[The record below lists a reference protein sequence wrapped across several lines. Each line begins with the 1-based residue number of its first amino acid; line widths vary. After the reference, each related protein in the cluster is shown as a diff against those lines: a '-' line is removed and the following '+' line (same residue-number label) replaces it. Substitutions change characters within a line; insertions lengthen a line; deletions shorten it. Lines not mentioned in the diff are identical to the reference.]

1 VLYVGVKV
9 EIRAAALLCGNQ
21 IQVLWMFGRFFQFN
35 PHAALRRASI
45 AMLAFCALSATSS
58 AAPTIG
64 GASVTGLPI
73 GSLRVMGYES
83 NVMIGALAMHS
94 ADAFSWDEYTFW
106 RSRGA
111 SGDSGPLLLQSIY
124 QRPASR
130 ANFPFFLLSDEI
142 VTKLYETLLGVT
154 SPPSAGVLFWTNRLN
169 TLRTS
174 NPPNPYPE
182 GQLILD
188 FATAALGTSASGPPG
203 QQLRHRLD
211 AALIIKKESNTTSE
225 QNSSMLGPTVYA
237 ISRPR
242 LVSITD
248 DVATYNSAVAPLSRL
263 NWLIDQSAIAPG
275 ATFNA
280 ATGVLTVAGTELVAL
295 AGANNDIDLSK
306 ITLYGDGAPYTL
318 TSGFVE
324 ITSATSFQVTLNA
337 ADRFALSSRINRD
350 GTLSQGNVKYLV
362 AAAQGWN
369 GPFDPEQPDAL
380 TGTRI
385 TASNTAAV
393 PVLNIDNSD
402 ASTQYDAASDGVL
415 LLRYLFGLR
424 GDALT
429 DGALGS
435 GATRDAAQVTSYL
448 SAFIPANQ
456 AQSPFDVD
464 GDGIVSPLTDGIMIL
479 RRLLNP
485 TAAISNAA
493 AMSAITVGAKRGTRT
508 DAQIVTAID
517 ALKP

>member
-1 VLYVGVKV
+1 ML
-9 EIRAAALLCGNQ
+9 
-21 IQVLWMFGRFFQFN
+21 GRFF
-35 PHAALRRASI
+35 ASI
-45 AMLAFCALSATSS
+45 RNPRFGHAVIPALALTFVSAPSA

-64 GASVTGLPI
+64 GANVTGLPI
-73 GSLRVMGYES
+73 GSLHVMGYES

-94 ADAFSWDEYTFW
+94 ADAFSWDEYYFW

-130 ANFPFFLLSDEI
+130 ANFPSYLLSDEI

-154 SPPSAGVLFWTNRLN
+154 SPPSAGVLFWANQLN
-169 TLRTS
+169 TYRTS

-188 FATAALGTSASGPPG
+188 FANAALGTSTSGPPG

-211 AALIIKKESNTTSE
+211 ATLMIKKESDTTSE
-225 QNSSMLGPTVYA
+225 QNASMLGPAVYA
-237 ISRPR
+237 VSRPR
-242 LVSITD
+242 LLSITD
-248 DVATYNSAVAPLSRL
+248 DAATYNSAVAPLSRL
-263 NWLIDQSAIAPG
+263 NWLIDQSAIAPD

-324 ITSATSFQVTLNA
+324 ITSATSFQITLNA

-350 GTLSQGNVKYLV
+350 GALSQGNLKYLI
-362 AAAQGWN
+362 AAVQGWN
-369 GPFDPEQPDAL
+369 GPFDPQQPDAL

-385 TASNTAAV
+385 TATNTAAV

-402 ASTQYDAASDGVL
+402 TSTQYDAASDGVL

-429 DGALGS
+429 VGALGS
-435 GATRDAAQVTSYL
+435 GATRDAAQVTSHL

-485 TAAISNAA
+485 SALVSDAA
-493 AMSAITVGAKRGTRT
+493 AMSAITANAKRGTRT
-508 DAQIVTAID
+508 DAQIVAAID

>member
-1 VLYVGVKV
+1 
-9 EIRAAALLCGNQ
+9 
-21 IQVLWMFGRFFQFN
+21 MFGRFFQLN
-35 PHAALRRASI
+35 LRTPLRRASI

-73 GSLRVMGYES
+73 SSLRVMSYETA
-83 NVMIGALAMHS
+83 VMTGALAMHS
-94 ADAFSWDEYTFW
+94 ADAFTWIEYEFW
-106 RSRGA
+106 RARGA
-111 SGDSGPLLLQSIY
+111 AGDSAPRILQSIY

-130 ANFPFFLLSDEI
+130 ANFPTFFTSEEFVI
-142 VTKLYETLLGVT
+142 ALYRTLLDVT
-154 SPPSAGVLFWTNRLN
+154 NPPSTSVLFWKSRLDN
-169 TLRTS
+169 YR
-174 NPPNPYPE
+174 NPSAPNPYPE
-182 GQLILD
+182 GQLIQD
-188 FATAALGTSASGPPG
+188 FYIAALGAAQT
-203 QQLRHRLD
+203 D
-211 AALIIKKESNTTSE
+211 AATRQFLNRLQAAQIIKKEIETDAEKNLDLLSNA
-225 QNSSMLGPTVYA
+225 VYA
-237 ISRPR
+237 VSRPR
-242 LVSITD
+242 LLSITD

-306 ITLYGDGAPYTL
+306 ITLYGDGTPYTL

-350 GTLSQGNVKYLV
+350 GTLSQGNVKYLI
-362 AAAQGWN
+362 AAVQGWN
-369 GPFDPEQPDAL
+369 GPFDPQQPDAL

-385 TASNTAAV
+385 TATNTAAV
-393 PVLNIDNSD
+393 PLLNIDNSD
-402 ASTQYDAASDGVL
+402 VSTQYDAATDGVL

-429 DGALGS
+429 AGALGS

-464 GDGIVSPLTDGIMIL
+464 GDGMVSPLTDGLMIL

-485 TAAISNAA
+485 TAAVSNAA

>member
-1 VLYVGVKV
+1 
-9 EIRAAALLCGNQ
+9 
-21 IQVLWMFGRFFQFN
+21 
-35 PHAALRRASI
+35 
-45 AMLAFCALSATSS
+45 
-58 AAPTIG
+58 
-64 GASVTGLPI
+64 
-73 GSLRVMGYES
+73 
-83 NVMIGALAMHS
+83 
-94 ADAFSWDEYTFW
+94 WDEYSFW

-111 SGDSGPLLLQSIY
+111 SGDTGPQLLQSIY

-130 ANFPFFLLSDEI
+130 ANFPSFLLSDQI

-154 SPPSAGVLFWTNRLN
+154 SPPSAGVLFWANRLN

-188 FATAALGTSASGPPG
+188 FATAALGVSANEPFGR
-203 QQLRHRLD
+203 QLRHRLD
-211 AALIIKKESNTTSE
+211 AALMIKKESDTTAE
-225 QNSSMLGPTVYA
+225 QNSSVLSPAVYA
-237 ISRPR
+237 VSRPR

-248 DVATYNSAVAPLSRL
+248 DIATYDSAVAPLSRL

-295 AGANNDIDLSK
+295 AGTNNDIDLSK
-306 ITLYGDGAPYTL
+306 ITLYGDGTPYTL

-324 ITSATSFQVTLNA
+324 ITSATRFQIALNF

-350 GTLSQGNVKYLV
+350 GTLSQGDVKYLI

-369 GPFDPEQPDAL
+369 GPFDPQQPDAL

-393 PVLNIDNSD
+393 PLLNIDNSD
-402 ASTQYDAASDGVL
+402 ASTQYDPATDGVL
-415 LLRYLFGLR
+415 LLRYLLGVR
-424 GDALT
+424 GGALT
-429 DGALGS
+429 AGALGS
-435 GATRDAAQVTSYL
+435 GATRDAAQVTGYL

-464 GDGIVSPLTDGIMIL
+464 GDGIVSPLTDGLMIL

-485 TAAISNAA
+485 TAAVSNAA
-493 AMSAITVGAKRGTRT
+493 AMSAITAGAKRGTRT

>member
-1 VLYVGVKV
+1 
-9 EIRAAALLCGNQ
+9 
-21 IQVLWMFGRFFQFN
+21 
-35 PHAALRRASI
+35 
-45 AMLAFCALSATSS
+45 
-58 AAPTIG
+58 
-64 GASVTGLPI
+64 
-73 GSLRVMGYES
+73 
-83 NVMIGALAMHS
+83 
-94 ADAFSWDEYTFW
+94 
-106 RSRGA
+106 
-111 SGDSGPLLLQSIY
+111 
-124 QRPASR
+124 
-130 ANFPFFLLSDEI
+130 
-142 VTKLYETLLGVT
+142 
-154 SPPSAGVLFWTNRLN
+154 
-169 TLRTS
+169 
-174 NPPNPYPE
+174 
-182 GQLILD
+182 
-188 FATAALGTSASGPPG
+188 
-203 QQLRHRLD
+203 LRHRLD
-211 AALIIKKESNTTSE
+211 AALLIKKESDTTAE
-225 QNSSMLGPTVYA
+225 RNSSVLGPAVYA

-306 ITLYGDGAPYTL
+306 IKLYGDGTPYTL

-350 GTLSQGNVKYLV
+350 GTLSQGNVKYLIV
-362 AAAQGWN
+362 AAQGWN
-369 GPFDPEQPDAL
+369 GPFDPQQPDAL

-393 PVLNIDNSD
+393 PLLNIDNSD

-424 GDALT
+424 SDALT
-429 DGALGS
+429 AGALGS

-464 GDGIVSPLTDGIMIL
+464 GDGIVSPLTDGMMIL

-485 TAAISNAA
+485 TASVSNAA